1 METASKR
8 QLQVGSTIKRE
19 MSEILQHEG
28 IYIYGA
34 KPLVTVT
41 NVKLSSDL
49 GLAKV
54 YVSVWNTEEKM
65 QIISLL
71 QFEGVRLRQALAA
84 RLRNKMRRCPDIV
97 FYEDDTLDEMYKLR
111 DVFIDLH
118 ANDQMGDNKTDE
130 DYKLD
135 EYEADIA

>member
-1 METASKR
+1 MHTDSKR

-41 NVKLSSDL
+41 NVKLTSDL

-54 YVSVWNTEEKM
+54 YISVWNTEEKL
-65 QIISLL
+65 QIVDML
-71 QFEGVRLRQALAA
+71 QAEQVRLRQALAA
-84 RLRNKMRRCPDIV
+84 RLRNKMRRCPDIT
-97 FYEDDTLDEMYKLR
+97 FYEDETLDEMYKLR
-111 DVFIDLH
+111 DVFSDLH
-118 ANDQMGDNKTDE
+118 STDQMGDGKTIE

-135 EYEADIA
+135 EYEEEIE